1 MILVIVENVQGYFTR
16 HLLYNDHL
24 SYSDRLELLKIETL
38 EQRRINSNLTM
49 FFKVYR
55 KLVELNVKDFSYSNR
70 LRGHNR
76 QLCTN
81 FSRTEK
87 RQLFW
92 LNRITSN

>member
-1 MILVIVENVQGYFTR
+1 
-16 HLLYNDHL
+16 
-24 SYSDRLELLKIETL
+24 
-38 EQRRINSNLTM
+38 M
-49 FFKVYR
+49 FFRVYR

-87 RQLFW
+87 
-92 LNRITSN
+92 S